1 MEIKITIDEAI
12 AGIEVAISGNDI
24 EQMTAIAKQ
33 LQNKKV
39 ETNKLVIKTAD
50 DIQVVTQS
58 DILFVESFGNDLSL
72 TCNNKQTLMTRKT
85 LKQFL
90 AGDTAQL
97 FVQISKSMAINLNAL
112 IRMEAAFSGNYYA
125 FLTNETRVTVS
136 RRFIKGILK
145 RLEGS
150 TADEVF

>member
-1 MEIKITIDEAI
+1 MEIKITIDEEI

-112 IRMEAAFSGNYYA
+112 IRMEATFSGNYYA
-125 FLTNETRVTVS
+125 FLTNEIRVTVS

>member
-1 MEIKITIDEAI
+1 MEIKITVDESID
-12 AGIEVAISGNDI
+12 GVEVAITGNDI

-33 LQNKKV
+33 IQNKKV
-39 ETNKLVIKTAD
+39 ETNKLVVKTGD
-50 DIQVVTQS
+50 GIQVVTQS
-58 DILFVESFGNDLSL
+58 DVLFVESFGNELSM
-72 TCNNKQTLMTRKT
+72 TCTNKQTLVTRKT

-90 AGDTAQL
+90 AGDTARL
-97 FVQISKSMAINLNAL
+97 FVQISKSMAINMNAL

-125 FLTNETRVTVS
+125 FLTDETRVTVS